1 MTTSTMYALAA
12 AVVLIL
18 TVGGGVGLA
27 VLFRLTNQ
35 LVVGNGRLPR
45 VVPERVVV
53 PTEPMALLRWRREQD
68 EERMAVARRVAAYR
82 SGATVLV
89 VLAAL
94 TAFEYV
100 MNLVGISVFGLFV
113 IALVKAAIIVHY
125 FMHVATVF
133 AAGDGH

>member
-1 MTTSTMYALAA
+1 MTTTTMYALAA
-12 AVVLIL
+12 AVVLAL

-27 VLFRLTNQ
+27 LLFRLTNQ
-35 LVVGNGRLPR
+35 LVVGDGRLPR
-45 VVPERVVV
+45 LVPERVVV

-94 TAFEYV
+94 TGFEYF

>member
-18 TVGGGVGLA
+18 TAGGGVGLA

-35 LVVGNGRLPR
+35 LVVGDGQLPR

-94 TAFEYV
+94 TGFEYV

>member
-12 AVVLIL
+12 AAVLIL
-18 TVGGGVGLA
+18 TAGGGVGLA

-35 LVVGNGRLPR
+35 LVVGDGRLPR
-45 VVPERVVV
+45 VVLERVVV

-94 TAFEYV
+94 TVFEYV

>member
-35 LVVGNGRLPR
+35 LVVGDGRLPR

>member
-1 MTTSTMYALAA
+1 MYALAA

-35 LVVGNGRLPR
+35 LVVGDGRLPR

>member
-1 MTTSTMYALAA
+1 MYALAA

-35 LVVGNGRLPR
+35 LIVGDGRLPR

>member
-1 MTTSTMYALAA
+1 MYALAA

-35 LVVGNGRLPR
+35 LIVGDGRLPR
-45 VVPERVVV
+45 VVPERAVV

>member
-1 MTTSTMYALAA
+1 MTTTTMYALAA
-12 AVVLIL
+12 AAVLAL
-18 TVGGGVGLA
+18 TVAGGVGLA
-27 VLFRLTNQ
+27 LLFRLTNQ
-35 LVVGNGRLPR
+35 LVVGDGRLPR
-45 VVPERVVV
+45 FVPERVVV

-94 TAFEYV
+94 TGFEYF

>member
-35 LVVGNGRLPR
+35 LVVGDGRLPR

-100 MNLVGISVFGLFV
+100 MTLVGISVFGLFV

>member
-1 MTTSTMYALAA
+1 MTTSTLYALAA

-35 LVVGNGRLPR
+35 LVVGDGRLPR

>member
-35 LVVGNGRLPR
+35 LIVGDGRLPR

-68 EERMAVARRVAAYR
+68 EERMAVARRVAAYS

>member
-1 MTTSTMYALAA
+1 MTTSTMYLLATA
-12 AVVLIL
+12 AVLLL
-18 TVGGGVGLA
+18 TVGGGIGLA
-27 VLFRLTNQ
+27 VLFHLGSQ
-35 LVVGNGRLPR
+35 LVLGDGRLPR
-45 VVPERVVV
+45 LVPQRVIV

-82 SGATVLV
+82 SGATVLI

-94 TAFEYV
+94 TGFEYV

>member
-35 LVVGNGRLPR
+35 LVVGDGRLPR

-68 EERMAVARRVAAYR
+68 EERMAVARRVAAYS

-133 AAGDGH
+133 AAGDRH